1 MSTLKKILQKE
12 LFNPGPLGLLINP
25 FFIARRALYGHIRQ
39 LAPQLGGN
47 LVDVGCGSKP
57 YRKLINCSQYTGLDT
72 SVSGHDHRNEDIDV
86 LYDGKTFP
94 FPNKTF
100 DAVLC
105 NQVLE
110 HVFHPQLFL
119 SEINRVCKT
128 GAKCLFTVP
137 FVWDEHEQPFDYARY
152 SSFGLKALFEQ
163 HGFRVV
169 EQRKSVKNFGVVF
182 QLINGYLY
190 KKTVR
195 FRPLRILATLLL
207 MFPFNLLGLFFGF
220 ILPNNEDLYLDNI
233 VLIEKEKDL
242 PII

>member
-1 MSTLKKILQKE
+1 MNALKKILQKE
-12 LFNPGPLGLLINP
+12 LFNPGPAGLLINP
-25 FFIARRALYGHIRQ
+25 FFIARSALYRHIRD

-57 YRKLINCSQYTGLDT
+57 YRKLINCTQYTGLDT
-72 SVSGHDHRNEDIDV
+72 SDSGHDHSNEDIDV

-94 FPNKTF
+94 FEANTF
-100 DAVLC
+100 DSVLC

-128 GAKCLFTVP
+128 GGKCLFTVP
-137 FVWDEHEQPFDYARY
+137 FVWDEHEQPYDYARY

-169 EQRKSVKNFGVVF
+169 EQRKSVKNFGVIF
-182 QLINGYLY
+182 QLINGWLY

-195 FRPLRILATLLL
+195 IRPLRILVTLLL

-220 ILPNNEDLYLDNI
+220 ILPNNEDLYLDNV

-242 PII
+242 PKP